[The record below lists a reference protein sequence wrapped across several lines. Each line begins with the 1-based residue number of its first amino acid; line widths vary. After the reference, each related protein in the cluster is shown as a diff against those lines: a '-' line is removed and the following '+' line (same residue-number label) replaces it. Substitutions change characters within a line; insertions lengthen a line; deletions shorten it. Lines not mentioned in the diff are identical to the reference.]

1 MEQVPHTPTPT
12 PTHTHTHTHPTHRQ
26 THPHTHTPTHT
37 GSFQVLIQSQAY
49 NASVV
54 YDRINNFLFDY
65 HNSTLSSPS
74 FNETFIEQLSV
85 LRSTLEE
92 RDLTLGDRSNRLWAQ
107 VNSGQQQFTYN
118 QELVDIINEGSDELN
133 AQSMR
138 DFYED
143 HILKA
148 QKLVTVLNG
157 HGQDFPL
164 PSDLIAIDYSQ
175 LNQTS
180 NSFPVQ

>member
-1 MEQVPHTPTPT
+1 M
-12 PTHTHTHTHPTHRQ
+12 
-26 THPHTHTPTHT
+26 
-37 GSFQVLIQSQAY
+37 LIQSQAY

-65 HNSTLSSPS
+65 YNNTLSPAS
-74 FNETFIEQLSV
+74 FNKTFIEQLSV

-118 QELVDIINEGSDELN
+118 QELVNLINEGSNDLN
-133 AQSMR
+133 AQAMR

-148 QKLVTVLNG
+148 RKLVTVLNG
-157 HGQDFPL
+157 RGLDFPL
-164 PSDLIAIDYSQ
+164 PSDLIPIDYSQ
-175 LNQTS
+175 LNQTL